1 MGAFEFGGGL
11 LALAYPREQTPS
23 EQKIRALVSMHGFAV
38 VDWSYELSGD
48 GRKFEYHL
56 VLQTLHTGNLIVLA
70 QELARSPDLV
80 GFRLSPSR
88 N

>member
-1 MGAFEFGGGL
+1 VGAFEFGGGP

-23 EQKIRALVSMHGFAV
+23 EEKIRALVSRHGFAV
-38 VDWSYELSGD
+38 VDWSYKLSGD

-56 VLQTLHTGNLIVLA
+56 VLQMPHTGNLSALA